1 MTPPPLHGEEYRENA
16 CDFLAA
22 LLHEEAKPQQA
33 EDAAW
38 QDGSESADVISDPLD
53 KKHSKNIHE
62 LYTLWWLSIAIENG
76 PCIVDLRIA
85 GSEFW

>member
-1 MTPPPLHGEEYRENA
+1 MSTPPLDPLAHSLPVWDDTQMTPPPLHGEEYRENA

-38 QDGSESADVISDPLD
+38 QDGSESPLD
-53 KKHSKNIHE
+53 TKHSMNIHD
-62 LYTLWWLSIAIENG
+62 LYTLW
-76 PCIVDLRIA
+76 
-85 GSEFW
+85 